1 MRHRL
6 VYIPLFLI
14 LLLTFS
20 GLSFW
25 VGNIYAAG
33 QIINLE
39 EENSKESTSGVD
51 FSPFWQ
57 AWDLIDKHYINGI
70 ATSTEADLSVSEQE
84 RVWGAIS
91 GMVNSLG
98 DPYTVFLPPTDRKKF
113 EEDIAGNFGG
123 VGMEIG
129 VKDNV
134 LIVVSPLPDTPA
146 KRAGIMAGDKI
157 IKIDNELTINMSV
170 EEAVAKIRGQQGTQV
185 KLTISRDGEEM
196 DFSITRSV
204 ITIPTLET
212 EFRSD
217 GVFVVSLYNFSAP
230 APNLFRQALRE
241 FSTTGSDKLIIDLR
255 GNPGGYLEASIDIA
269 SWFLPAGKI
278 VLRETRKANGAEKT
292 YRSYGYDV
300 FSDNLKLVILIDQGS
315 ASASEIL
322 AGALSEYG
330 LATLIG
336 ETTFGKGSV
345 QELIPL
351 TEDTS
356 LKVTVARWLTPFGHT
371 ISQNG
376 LEPDIKVSITR
387 EDIEAG
393 QDPQLDKAVEYLLS
407 LK

>member
-1 MRHRL
+1 MRQRL
-6 VYIPLFLI
+6 IYIFLVIVFLMI
-14 LLLTFS
+14 LT

-25 VGNIYAAG
+25 FGNIYAIG
-33 QIINLE
+33 QIAEPEGVNNRE
-39 EENSKESTSGVD
+39 TVAGVD

-57 AWDLIDKHYINGI
+57 AWNLIDNYYVNGN
-70 ATSTEADLSVSEQE
+70 ATSIETDLSVSNQE

-98 DPYTVFLPPTDRKKF
+98 DPYTVFLPPTDKQKF

-129 VKDNV
+129 IKEDS
-134 LIVVSPLPDTPA
+134 LIVVAPLADTPA

-157 IKIDNELTINMSV
+157 IEIDGESTINMSV

-185 KLTISRDGEEM
+185 KLIINRDGEEL
-196 DFSITRSV
+196 DFSIIRAI

-212 EFRSD
+212 ELRSD
-217 GVFVVSLYNFSAP
+217 GIFVISLYNFSAP

-241 FSTTGSDKLIIDLR
+241 FSTTGSDKLILDLR

-269 SWFLPAGKI
+269 SWFLPVGKV
-278 VLRETRKANGAEKT
+278 VLRETRKASGAEKA
-292 YRSYGYDV
+292 YRSYGYNV

-336 ETTFGKGSV
+336 QTSFGKGSV

-356 LKVTVARWLTPFGHT
+356 LKVTVARWLTPFGHS

-376 LEPDIKVSITR
+376 LEPKIKVPITM
-387 EDIEAG
+387 EDIEVG

-407 LK
+407 L

>member
-1 MRHRL
+1 MRQRL
-6 VYIPLFLI
+6 VYISFFLV
-14 LLLTFS
+14 LVLTIS

-25 VGNIYAAG
+25 AGNIYAVS
-33 QIINLE
+33 QSIDNKLDVNE
-39 EENSKESTSGVD
+39 KESAVGVD

-57 AWDLIDKHYINGI
+57 AWHLVDKYYVNGN
-70 ATSTEADLSVSEQE
+70 ATSTETNLSVGNEE

-91 GMVNSLG
+91 GMINSLG
-98 DPYTVFLPPTDRKKF
+98 DPYTVFLPPTDKKKF

-129 VKDNV
+129 IKDNV
-134 LIVVSPLPDTPA
+134 LVVVAPLADTPA
-146 KRAGIMAGDKI
+146 KQAGIMAGDKI
-157 IKIDNELTINMSV
+157 IKINDEPTVNMST

-185 KLTISRDGEEM
+185 KLTINRDGEEL
-196 DFSITRSV
+196 DFLIIRA
-204 ITIPTLET
+204 IINIPTLET
-212 EFRSD
+212 ELRSD
-217 GVFVVSLYNFSAP
+217 GIFVINLYNFSAP

-241 FSTTGSDKLIIDLR
+241 FSLSGSDKLILDLR

-269 SWFLPAGKI
+269 SWFLPAGKV
-278 VLRETRKANGAEKT
+278 VLRETRKVNGAEKT

-300 FSDNLKLVILIDQGS
+300 FSDNLKLVILIDRGS

-322 AGALSEYG
+322 AGALSEHG
-330 LATLIG
+330 IATLIG

-356 LKVTVARWLTPFGHT
+356 LKVTIARWLTPSGHT

-376 LEPDIKVSITR
+376 LKPDIQVSITK
-387 EDIEAG
+387 EDIEARR
-393 QDPQLDKAVEYLLS
+393 DPQLEKAVEYLLS
-407 LK
+407 L